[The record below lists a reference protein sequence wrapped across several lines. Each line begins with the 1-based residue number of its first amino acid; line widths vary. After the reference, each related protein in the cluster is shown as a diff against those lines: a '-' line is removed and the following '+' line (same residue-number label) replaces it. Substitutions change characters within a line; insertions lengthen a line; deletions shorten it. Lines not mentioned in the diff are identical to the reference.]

1 MWYTSRVQFS
11 HLEALRATRLLDSEP
26 EVAFDRLTTL
36 AAKALQVP
44 VALLSLV
51 DEHRQFF
58 KSACGLPEPWASA
71 RETPLTHSFCQ
82 YVAIENKPLVIED
95 ARLVDL
101 VKENLAVRDL
111 GVIGYAGMPVRD
123 GSGKVI
129 GALCAISPEPRAWTA
144 DELDT
149 LRLLADQASAE
160 IAVRA
165 SALRLGLDLAR
176 MQAAEERRHQ
186 MVRLDRHDL
195 RTPLNAMLLSISAIA
210 YSGPVNED
218 QKECIVAAKRN
229 CDAVLGILDRM
240 LDIGNID
247 HLGEGALSLAECHPS
262 DLLTQAL
269 YQVAPLA
276 ETKHI
281 QLEIEDAV
289 ALSKVRVDVDK
300 IVRVLVNLLANA
312 IKFSEA
318 EARIVATA
326 APGYG
331 DDLSPSVNFT
341 VKDSG
346 IGISPENLERIF
358 SEGFYA
364 DKAAPTRKSSGL
376 GLTFCKRVV
385 EVHRGRIR
393 VESELGKGS
402 TFLFSIPVT

>member
-1 MWYTSRVQFS
+1 MQFS

-58 KSACGLPEPWASA
+58 KSACGLPEPWASQ

-101 VKENLAVRDL
+101 VRENLAVRDL

-123 GSGKVI
+123 GAGQVI
-129 GALCAISPEPRAWTA
+129 GALCAISPEPRSWAD

-149 LRLLADQASAE
+149 LKLLADQASAE

-210 YSGPVNED
+210 YSGPLNED
-218 QKECIVAAKRN
+218 QKECVVAARRN

-247 HLGEGALSLAECHPS
+247 HLGQGALSLEDCNPS
-262 DLLTQAL
+262 HLLTQAL

-276 ETKHI
+276 ESKRI
-281 QLEIEDAV
+281 QLEIEDA
-289 ALSKVRVDVDK
+289 ATLPAVRVDVEK
-300 IVRVLVNLLANA
+300 MVRVLVNLLANA
-312 IKFSEA
+312 IKFSA
-318 EARIVATA
+318 EGARIVAIVE
-326 APGYG
+326 PGCD
-331 DDLSPSVNFT
+331 DDLLPSVRFS
-341 VKDSG
+341 VKDNG
-346 IGISPENLERIF
+346 IGISEENLERVF
-358 SEGFYA
+358 NEGFYA
-364 DKAAPTRKSSGL
+364 DRAAPTRKSSGL

-385 EVHRGRIR
+385 EVHRGQIR

-402 TFLFSIPVT
+402 TFSFSIPVA